1 MTIDELRGIVVRG
14 ESQAVEFKNSTA
26 QLPRAGESLCAML
39 NGAGGCVLI
48 GVSPRGELRGQEV
61 SDSTQQEVA
70 RMLDRFEPTAPV
82 LIEVVNLP
90 ASGRS
95 VILLEVPSCS
105 DGAPYTYDGRA
116 WQRVG
121 PTTTRMPQEEYE
133 RQLLQRQHARRRWEN
148 QPAVGVALEDLD
160 HEEILRTRNDA
171 IRFRRISA
179 GTSVEPGD

>member
-1 MTIDELRGIVVRG
+1 
-14 ESQAVEFKNSTA
+14 
-26 QLPRAGESLCAML
+26 ML

-121 PTTTRMPQEEYE
+121 PTTTRMPQE
-133 RQLLQRQHARRRWEN
+133 
-148 QPAVGVALEDLD
+148 
-160 HEEILRTRNDA
+160 
-171 IRFRRISA
+171 
-179 GTSVEPGD
+179 